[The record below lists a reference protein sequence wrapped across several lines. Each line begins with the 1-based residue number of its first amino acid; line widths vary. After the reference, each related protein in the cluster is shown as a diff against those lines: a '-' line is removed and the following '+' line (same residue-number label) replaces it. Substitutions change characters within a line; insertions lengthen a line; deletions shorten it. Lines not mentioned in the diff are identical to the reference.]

1 MKALMNKKNKRFRNK
16 DPRYFEKLSESKKK
30 LKYFFLKES
39 KAKLGKDFKHGTQNR
54 TSNPKTR

>member
-1 MKALMNKKNKRFRNK
+1 MNRKNKRFRNK

-39 KAKLGKDFKHGTQNR
+39 KAKLGKDFKHHGQQGKNSSKR
-54 TSNPKTR
+54 NG

>member
-1 MKALMNKKNKRFRNK
+1 MNKKNKRFRNK

-39 KAKLGKDFKHGTQNR
+39 KAKLGKDFKHETIKR
-54 TSNPKTR
+54 TRPTKGSS

>member
-1 MKALMNKKNKRFRNK
+1 MNKKNKKFRNK

-39 KAKLGKDFKHGTQNR
+39 KAKLGKDFKHETIKR
-54 TSNPKTR
+54 TRPRKGSS

>member
-1 MKALMNKKNKRFRNK
+1 MNKKNKRFRNK

-39 KAKLGKDFKHGTQNR
+39 KAKLGKDFKHETTKR
-54 TSNPKTR
+54 TRPTKGSS

>member
-1 MKALMNKKNKRFRNK
+1 MNKKNKRFRNK

-54 TSNPKTR
+54 TSNQKTR